1 MNLGEMFHS
10 NVVTVG
16 LDDTLTMAI
25 SLMQQHNV
33 GAVVVI
39 DRKEVD
45 RKEVAGIL
53 TDRDVALAVVLG
65 TATPDSTVSE
75 TMSRKVVTIWDD
87 QGIFDATQAMQGHQ
101 VRRLPIVNRQNE
113 LVGIVALDDLVGL
126 LTKELSNLSEAIAP
140 ALADKAY

>member
-39 DRKEVD
+39 D

>member
-39 DRKEVD
+39 DRKEV
-45 RKEVAGIL
+45 AGIL

-75 TMSRKVVTIWDD
+75 TMSRKVVTIWDH

>member
-16 LDDTLTMAI
+16 LDDTITMAM

-33 GAVVVI
+33 GAVVV
-39 DRKEVD
+39 VD
-45 RKEVAGIL
+45 GKEVAGIL